1 MIPYRESPY
10 RTLMADATTLT
21 LDPRDNEVLRA
32 LRRLKG
38 RATVGDVSTATG
50 LAQSDAEA
58 ALRRLLERREGHL
71 EVGERG
77 DLVYQFEPGL
87 LERGRVSLWTRV
99 KQGAWKAFQVGFK
112 VWIVAMLLIYFVV
125 FVALMLAAIF
135 AANKDGDG
143 DFDLGGGGEGRRGG
157 GHFPLG
163 DMLFWYWIWSPG
175 WRRRP
180 YYGEG
185 YGASGDRTGRG
196 LGRGRRR
203 EGPPFYKKVFAFVF
217 GPDEPRLTQEQRDRE
232 TLRFIRARRGV
243 VTAAELVQHTGM
255 GLDEAESE
263 LARLMVAHEG
273 SARAADDGTLLY
285 LFPGL
290 MVSAGGAV
298 QQREPAPAWR
308 KLEPRKPLTGNS
320 VGTNLLIGGINLFN
334 LAAAATAPVFIF
346 PRLGI
351 GGTAAEIL
359 LVWVPVAFS
368 TTFFA
373 VPALRWL
380 GVTRENTRRAARN
393 VRKVLVGLVS
403 KVSLGGREAD
413 PLAEPEAEA
422 TVKRALPGKDHA
434 AVAVR
439 DQLDRLVAEF
449 DGEVAAEADGVLHY
463 RFPTFRQ
470 QVAAAHEA
478 RRTLALDQVEI
489 GEIVFSSADDAVE
502 ESERDLRAFDREL
515 AAGEPGLA
523 ADALEAGD
531 VAGEPLALPPADDLT
546 AYLNDP
552 TRVAFRDER
561 ELAARQEALRRAG

>member
-1 MIPYRESPY
+1 
-10 RTLMADATTLT
+10 MADASTLT
-21 LDPRDNEVLRA
+21 LDPRDHDVLRA

-50 LAQSDAEA
+50 LAQADAEA

-99 KQGAWKAFQVGFK
+99 KEGAWKAFQVGFK
-112 VWIVAMLLIYFVV
+112 IWIVAMLLIYFVV

-143 DFDLGGGGEGRRGG
+143 DFGGGGGEGRRGG

-163 DMLFWYWIWSPG
+163 DLLFWYWIWSPG
-175 WRRRP
+175 WRHRP

-185 YGASGDRTGRG
+185 YGRDDGRRV
-196 LGRGRRR
+196 RGRRR
-203 EGPPFYKKVFAFVF
+203 DGPPFYKKVFAFVF
-217 GPDEPRLTQEQRDRE
+217 GPDEPRLSQEQKDRE

-243 VTAAELVQHTGM
+243 VTAAELVQHTGV

-273 SARAADDGTLLY
+273 DARAADDGTLLY
-285 LFPGL
+285 VFPGL

-298 QQREPAPAWR
+298 KQREPAPAWR
-308 KLEPRKPLTGNS
+308 KLEPKQPLTGNS
-320 VGTNLLIGGINLFN
+320 VGTNVLIGGINMFN

-351 GGTAAEIL
+351 GGPAAELL

-368 TTFFA
+368 ATFFA

-403 KVSLGGREAD
+403 KVTLGGRDAD
-413 PLAEPEAEA
+413 ALPEPDAEA
-422 TVKRALPGKDHA
+422 TVKQSLPGKDHA
-434 AVAVR
+434 SVAVR

-449 DGEVAAEADGVLHY
+449 DGEVEAEADGVLKY
-463 RFPTFRQ
+463 RFPSFRQ

-489 GEIVFSSADDAVE
+489 GEIVFSSADDSVE
-502 ESERDLRAFDREL
+502 QSERDLRAFDREL
-515 AAGEPGLA
+515 AAGDPGA
-523 ADALEAGD
+523 ALPAGTD
-531 VAGEPLALPPADDLT
+531 DNDRPRALPPADDLT